1 MRKIFCL
8 LSITIWIL
16 LSSSFSSSG
25 PGNVGGAPEPLFD
38 NRTTQISSKDILH
51 EPNSTAGS
59 TGIRESGIVADR
71 PTSKKQPMEL
81 EKESVPKR
89 ILAIFAFK
97 QALPWAY
104 QVEESMRAAIASES
118 PFPIELNVE
127 HADRARYP
135 EETYLG
141 KIIDFYKYKYS
152 GQKFDLILAIGD
164 ESAEL
169 LIEYG
174 EQMFGDIPIVLISSE
189 AGALPGNLERPH
201 MVSLIWGWD
210 IGKTVELI
218 QNLLPN
224 TQQLYFISGTSKT
237 DLTIKKVAQK
247 ALKNTNVKFK
257 AHFITNFDTSEMLE
271 RISHLPNDSVI
282 FFLSVLRD
290 KNGEYFVSR
299 DLMHVVSE
307 KANVPTFGMADT
319 YLGHGIVGGNL
330 LSAEH
335 QGQRLIKTAIK
346 IMNGESITSTDLLEG
361 DNLPMFDWHQLQR
374 WSINESDL
382 PPGSIVKYKE
392 HSIWDDH
399 KGKIIG
405 AIVII
410 LLQSL
415 AVILLLIQRKK
426 RNQAESES
434 QVLREDLAH
443 VSRVLSMG
451 EIATSL
457 AHEINQPLTAIQ
469 SYAQAAQRFLLKD
482 PPEYEEVGNSLGGV
496 VEGSRRAKE
505 VIQRIRMTLD
515 KQPLERSPQ
524 KVRDLI
530 NGVLLLVQG
539 KVEENKILLKLDI
552 ENRLPK
558 VFGDQ
563 VQLQQV
569 LLNLMING
577 IEAICENGDDV
588 RILIVSAYKEQDK
601 DVVISVKDNGIGI
614 DENMLDHPFE
624 AFYTTK
630 QEGLGM
636 GLSISKSIIEDHGG
650 RLWISKNP
658 NKGVTFSFTVPLYKD
673 ILR

>member
-1 MRKIFCL
+1 
-8 LSITIWIL
+8 
-16 LSSSFSSSG
+16 
-25 PGNVGGAPEPLFD
+25 
-38 NRTTQISSKDILH
+38 
-51 EPNSTAGS
+51 
-59 TGIRESGIVADR
+59 
-71 PTSKKQPMEL
+71 
-81 EKESVPKR
+81 
-89 ILAIFAFK
+89 
-97 QALPWAY
+97 
-104 QVEESMRAAIASES
+104 
-118 PFPIELNVE
+118 
-127 HADRARYP
+127 
-135 EETYLG
+135 
-141 KIIDFYKYKYS
+141 
-152 GQKFDLILAIGD
+152 
-164 ESAEL
+164 
-169 LIEYG
+169 
-174 EQMFGDIPIVLISSE
+174 
-189 AGALPGNLERPH
+189 
-201 MVSLIWGWD
+201 
-210 IGKTVELI
+210 
-218 QNLLPN
+218 
-224 TQQLYFISGTSKT
+224 
-237 DLTIKKVAQK
+237 
-247 ALKNTNVKFK
+247 
-257 AHFITNFDTSEMLE
+257 
-271 RISHLPNDSVI
+271 
-282 FFLSVLRD
+282 
-290 KNGEYFVSR
+290 
-299 DLMHVVSE
+299 
-307 KANVPTFGMADT
+307 
-319 YLGHGIVGGNL
+319 
-330 LSAEH
+330 
-335 QGQRLIKTAIK
+335 
-346 IMNGESITSTDLLEG
+346 
-361 DNLPMFDWHQLQR
+361 MFDWHQLQR

-469 SYAQAAQRFLLKD
+469 SYAQAAQRFLLRD

-539 KVEENKILLKLDI
+539 KVEENKILLKLDK
-552 ENRLPK
+552 ENPLPK

>member
-1 MRKIFCL
+1 MRNVIYL
-8 LSITIWIL
+8 LVITFGIL
-16 LSSSFSSSG
+16 FHSSVLSSGSDKFSEG
-25 PGNVGGAPEPLFD
+25 LKPE
-38 NRTTQISSKDILH
+38 
-51 EPNSTAGS
+51 
-59 TGIRESGIVADR
+59 
-71 PTSKKQPMEL
+71 KKP
-81 EKESVPKR
+81 VPKR
-89 ILAIFAFK
+89 VLAIFAFK

-104 QVEESMRAAIASES
+104 QVEESMRAAIGSEA

-174 EQMFGDIPIVLISSE
+174 EHMFGDIPIVLISSE
-189 AGALPGNLERPH
+189 AGALPGNLERPN

-210 IGKTVELI
+210 IGKTLELI

-224 TQQLYFISGTSKT
+224 TQHLYFISGTSKT
-237 DLTIKKVAQK
+237 DLTVRNVAQK
-247 ALKNTNVKFK
+247 ALKNTNVKFNTQ
-257 AHFITNFDTSEMLE
+257 FITDFVTSEMLE
-271 RISHLPNDSVI
+271 KIAHLPNDSVI

-290 KNGEYFVSR
+290 KNDEYFVSR
-299 DLMHVVSE
+299 DLMHVASE

-361 DNLPMFDWHQLQR
+361 DNLPMFDWRQLQR

-405 AIVII
+405 AIATI

-469 SYAQAAQRFLLKD
+469 SYAQAAQRFLQKD
-482 PPEYEEVGNSLGGV
+482 PPEYEEVGKSLGGV

-530 NGVLLLVQG
+530 NGVFLLVQG

-552 ENRLPK
+552 ENPLPK

-577 IEAICENGDDV
+577 IEAVCENDGDI
-588 RILIVSAYKEQDK
+588 RKLIVSAYKEQDE
-601 DVVISVKDNGIGI
+601 DVVVSVKDNGIGI
-614 DENMLDHPFE
+614 NENVLNRPFD

-650 RLWISKNP
+650 RMWISKNP
-658 NKGVTFSFTVPLYKD
+658 DKGVTFSFTVPLYRD
-673 ILR
+673 LR

>member
-1 MRKIFCL
+1 MRNVIYL
-8 LSITIWIL
+8 LVITFGIL
-16 LSSSFSSSG
+16 FHSSVLSSGSDKFSEG
-25 PGNVGGAPEPLFD
+25 LKPE
-38 NRTTQISSKDILH
+38 
-51 EPNSTAGS
+51 
-59 TGIRESGIVADR
+59 
-71 PTSKKQPMEL
+71 KKP
-81 EKESVPKR
+81 VPKR
-89 ILAIFAFK
+89 VLAIFAFK

-104 QVEESMRAAIASES
+104 QVEESMRAAIGSEA

-174 EQMFGDIPIVLISSE
+174 EHMFGDIPIVLISSE
-189 AGALPGNLERPH
+189 AGALPGNLERPN

-224 TQQLYFISGTSKT
+224 TQHLYFISGTSKT
-237 DLTIKKVAQK
+237 DLTVRNVAQK
-247 ALKNTNVKFK
+247 ALKNTNVKFNTQ
-257 AHFITNFDTSEMLE
+257 FITDFVTSEMLE
-271 RISHLPNDSVI
+271 KIAHLPNDSVI

-290 KNGEYFVSR
+290 KNDEYFVSR
-299 DLMHVVSE
+299 DLMHVASE

-361 DNLPMFDWHQLQR
+361 DNLPMFDWRQLQR

-405 AIVII
+405 AIATI

-469 SYAQAAQRFLLKD
+469 SYAQAAQRFLQKD
-482 PPEYEEVGNSLGGV
+482 PPEYEEVGKSLGGV

-530 NGVLLLVQG
+530 NGVFLLVQG

-552 ENRLPK
+552 ENPLPK

-577 IEAICENGDDV
+577 IEAVCENDGDI
-588 RILIVSAYKEQDK
+588 RKLIVSAYKEQDE
-601 DVVISVKDNGIGI
+601 DVVVSVKDNGIGI
-614 DENMLDHPFE
+614 NENVLNRPFD

-650 RLWISKNP
+650 RMWISKNP
-658 NKGVTFSFTVPLYKD
+658 DKGVTFSFTVPLYRD
-673 ILR
+673 LR

>member
-1 MRKIFCL
+1 MRNVIYL
-8 LSITIWIL
+8 LVITFGIL
-16 LSSSFSSSG
+16 FHSSVLSSGSDKFSEG
-25 PGNVGGAPEPLFD
+25 LKPE
-38 NRTTQISSKDILH
+38 
-51 EPNSTAGS
+51 
-59 TGIRESGIVADR
+59 
-71 PTSKKQPMEL
+71 KKP
-81 EKESVPKR
+81 VPKR
-89 ILAIFAFK
+89 VLAIFAFK

-104 QVEESMRAAIASES
+104 QVEESMRAAIGSEA

-174 EQMFGDIPIVLISSE
+174 EHMFGDIPIVLISSE
-189 AGALPGNLERPH
+189 AGALPGNLERPN

-210 IGKTVELI
+210 IGKTLELI

-224 TQQLYFISGTSKT
+224 TQHLYFISGTSKT
-237 DLTIKKVAQK
+237 DLTVRNVAQK
-247 ALKNTNVKFK
+247 ALKNTNVKFNTQ
-257 AHFITNFDTSEMLE
+257 FITDFVTSEMLE
-271 RISHLPNDSVI
+271 KIAHLPNDSVI

-290 KNGEYFVSR
+290 KNDEYFVSR
-299 DLMHVVSE
+299 DLMHVASE

-319 YLGHGIVGGNL
+319 YLGHGVVGGNL

-405 AIVII
+405 AIATI

-469 SYAQAAQRFLLKD
+469 SYAQAAQRFLQKD
-482 PPEYEEVGNSLGGV
+482 PPEYEEVGKSLGGV

-530 NGVLLLVQG
+530 NGVFLLVQG

-552 ENRLPK
+552 ENPLPK

-577 IEAICENGDDV
+577 IEAVCENDGDI
-588 RILIVSAYKEQDK
+588 RKLIVSAYKEQDE
-601 DVVISVKDNGIGI
+601 DVVVSVKDNGIGI
-614 DENMLDHPFE
+614 DENVLNRPFD

-650 RLWISKNP
+650 RMWISKNP
-658 NKGVTFSFTVPLYKD
+658 DKGVTFSFTVPLYRD
-673 ILR
+673 LR